1 MSRHAEASTSP
12 RSPRPLAPHRSRQR
26 TAILVGSA
34 IVLGV
39 VNSVVHHS
47 ASFTG
52 WIAGRHLNDPQLV
65 TVLIGSD
72 LVLGV
77 MALFLLPAAIAH
89 DTEELRQDTYI
100 GPPSA
105 LVAGLVV
112 IMVWQVAPLA
122 MAAGAIVIISIS
134 SRVSASWTIPAVCA
148 SILSALIAQLA
159 FEPQH
164 TGIQWSS
171 IGFAAAM
178 TVLLV
183 GVGTIR
189 GQHLRAVR
197 RSARDRQP
205 R

>member
-1 MSRHAEASTSP
+1 A
-12 RSPRPLAPHRSRQR
+12 
-26 TAILVGSA
+26 A

-39 VNSVVHHS
+39 LNSAAYHS
-47 ASFTG
+47 ASIIG
-52 WIAGRHLNDPQLV
+52 WIPDLHLTDTELV
-65 TVLIGSD
+65 SVLVGSD
-72 LVLGV
+72 IVLGV
-77 MALFLLPAAIAH
+77 VALSLLPAAIAH
-89 DTEELRQDTYI
+89 DTEELREDSYI

-112 IMVWQVAPLA
+112 ITVWQIAPLA

-148 SILSALIAQLA
+148 SILSSLIAQLA

-164 TGIQWSS
+164 AGIQWSS
-171 IGFAAAM
+171 IGFTAAI

-183 GVGTIR
+183 GVGTVR
-189 GQHLRAVR
+189 GQHLRTLR
-197 RSARDRQP
+197 RSARVRQS